1 MKDHLG
7 NTRAT
12 YAAATTGLA
21 QVAEYQHYY
30 PFGMQIEG
38 LCYTSGIDLPNK
50 YLYNGKELQTEYNL
64 QWCDYGARFYDP
76 VLGRW
81 HTVDPLAEKYRR
93 WSPYNYAMDN
103 PLRIIDP
110 DGMGPWDIVKG
121 AALITGGAIQWV
133 GGVAAVSSGVGAPLG
148 VALIMGGSATIG
160 FGTAVLVN
168 NGKENIPTGMGQAL
182 GRGYDLS
189 TKNGSHTGEKVGT
202 GLDFVTGIPT
212 GLVNAALATTS
223 NVTTVISGIST
234 GETII
239 NLSTS
244 TDPKKVEANNTKTGS
259 DKNTKSTPVKE
270 DTKTQPTQIPNPF
283 APQLKKEEN
292 PVQDWGPHK

>member
-1 MKDHLG
+1 MNIKELSL
-7 NTRAT
+7 NSPYITK
-12 YAAATTGLA
+12 
-21 QVAEYQHYY
+21 
-30 PFGMQIEG
+30 
-38 LCYTSGIDLPNK
+38 PNK
-50 YLYNGKELQTEYNL
+50 YLYNGKMMQDEMGLGWL
-64 QWCDYGARFYDP
+64 DYGARFYDP

-81 HTVDPLAEKYRR
+81 HSVDPLAEQYRR
-93 WSPYNYAMDN
+93 WSPYNYAMNN

-148 VALIMGGSATIG
+148 VALIMSGSATIG

-189 TKNGSHTGEKVGT
+189 TNNGSHTGEKVGA
-202 GLDFVTGIPT
+202 GLDFVSGIPT
-212 GLVNAALATTS
+212 GPVNAALSTTS

-234 GETII
+234 GETIS

-244 TDPKKVEANNTKTGS
+244 TEPQKVEANNTKTGS
-259 DKNTKSTPVKE
+259 DKNAKSTPVKE
-270 DTKTQPTQIPNPF
+270 DTKTQPTQAPNPF
-283 APQLKKEEN
+283 APQPKKEEN
-292 PVQDWGPHK
+292 PVQDWGTHK